1 MFFFCFGS
9 GLNEMSDGADEL
21 LLDAVLNVKCTTK
34 RDYEINIFL
43 SL

>member
-21 LLDAVLNVKCTTK
+21 FLDAVLNIEVDYQK
-34 RDYEINIFL
+34 RL
-43 SL
+43 